1 MMMDRIKKKMK
12 GNLREEMILR
22 YLRERGLVSSKD
34 FLWMSK
40 WMSMIPTEEARE
52 KLKALTKEDLEWLKD
67 QGVEIL

>member
-1 MMMDRIKKKMK
+1 MMDRIKKKMK

-34 FLWMSK
+34 FLWMPK

-52 KLKALTKEDLEWLKD
+52 KIKALTKEDLEWLKE

>member
-52 KLKALTKEDLEWLKD
+52 KIKALTKEDLEWLKD

>member
-1 MMMDRIKKKMK
+1 M

-34 FLWMSK
+34 FLWMPK
-40 WMSMIPTEEARE
+40 WMSMIPTAETRE

>member
-52 KLKALTKEDLEWLKD
+52 KIKALTKEDLEWLKE